1 MILMSILSVIMFFG
15 GWYLPFGVLLSIE
28 QTTFFFSL
36 KIFFVMFLFVW
47 VRASVPRLRYDQ
59 LMSFGWKVILPL
71 SLGWFFFTACALYFM
86 DGFPPF
92 DF

>member
-1 MILMSILSVIMFFG
+1 MILMSILSVIMFLG
-15 GWYLPFGVLLSIE
+15 GWYLPFGSILSVE
-28 QTTFFFSL
+28 QTAFFFSL
-36 KIFFVMFLFVW
+36 KIFFIMFLFVW

-71 SLGWFFFTACALYFM
+71 SLGWFFFTASALYFM
-86 DGFPPF
+86 NGFPPF